1 MRPVLATLWKVA
13 AGGIILTDEVHRSRT
28 PGGVHPSREH
38 SSDQR
43 LREGLL
49 HRGNTV
55 VARQPDAMRTDAL
68 RAMIRPLHRRNL
80 RFREDSH
87 WRAHSDLYLG
97 LSTGSTSKAGCLGA
111 MARIRSSLE
120 SGPVPS
126 KKTPT
131 SAFHF
136 LR

>member
-1 MRPVLATLWKVA
+1 MQLTMYQSSTSAIWADALFVSVLQ
-13 AGGIILTDEVHRSRT
+13 G
-28 PGGVHPSREH
+28 
-38 SSDQR
+38 SDK
-43 LREGLL
+43 
-49 HRGNTV
+49 
-55 VARQPDAMRTDAL
+55 PDAMRTDAL